1 MSKSL
6 ITPILFEKDGK
17 KYNLLNIVFGKDN
30 SIYFSFPSK
39 KGRYIELESIKKYTT
54 KDYEEIERTL
64 LPYEKENIEPKVSFH
79 PRNMI
84 VHVNSN
90 ISKYLSA
97 DYELLNIHPDKNK
110 LFVYLLQILFP
121 TNVDFYD
128 ECTEIKHE
136 HYIVVQEP
144 PKDEIITLE
153 FIIHTT
159 GIVPL
164 EASLPIS
171 KARHLKEYYTYE
183 SPYEYTYTLF
193 NSTIKSELNNEI
205 ILSLNTKE
213 DSCIYKIKNKTE

>member
-1 MSKSL
+1 MSKNL
-6 ITPILFEKDGK
+6 VTPILFEKDGE
-17 KYNLLNIVFGKDN
+17 KYKLLNIIFGKEN
-30 SIYFSFPSK
+30 SLYFSFPSK
-39 KGRYIELESIKKYTT
+39 QGRYIELESIKKYTN
-54 KDYEEIERTL
+54 KNYEEVERTL
-64 LPYEKENIEPKVSFH
+64 LPYEKENTEPKVSFH

-97 DYELLNIHPDKNK
+97 DYEMLNIHPDKNK

-136 HYIVVQEP
+136 HYIMVQEP
-144 PKDEIITLE
+144 PKDEIINLE

-159 GIVPL
+159 GIVPIE
-164 EASLPIS
+164 EALPIS
-171 KARHLKEYYTYE
+171 KARKLKEYYTYE

-193 NSTIKSELNNEI
+193 NSTIKNELNNEI
-205 ILSLNTKE
+205 ILNLNTNE

>member
-1 MSKSL
+1 MSKNL
-6 ITPILFEKDGK
+6 VTPILFEKDGK
-17 KYNLLNIVFGKDN
+17 KYKLLNIIFGKEN
-30 SIYFSFPSK
+30 SLYFSFPSK
-39 KGRYIELESIKKYTT
+39 QGRYIELESIKKYTN
-54 KDYEEIERTL
+54 KNYEEVERTL
-64 LPYEKENIEPKVSFH
+64 LPYEKENTEPKVSFH

-97 DYELLNIHPDKNK
+97 DYEMLNIHPDKNK

-136 HYIVVQEP
+136 HYIAVQEP
-144 PKDEIITLE
+144 PKDEIINLE

-159 GIVPL
+159 GIVPIE
-164 EASLPIS
+164 EALPIS
-171 KARHLKEYYTYE
+171 KARKLKEYYTYE

-205 ILSLNTKE
+205 ILNLNTNE